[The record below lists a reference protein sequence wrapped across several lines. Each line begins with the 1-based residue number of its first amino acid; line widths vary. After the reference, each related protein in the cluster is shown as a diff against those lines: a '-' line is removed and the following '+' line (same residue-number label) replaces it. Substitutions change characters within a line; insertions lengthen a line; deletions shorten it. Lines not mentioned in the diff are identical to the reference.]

1 MQKRLVKIE
10 CLVLAQN
17 FQILWAYY
25 VQSSA
30 KLFEK
35 ECREAAVAFL
45 ASYDE
50 LTKINPKINYQI
62 ISKFGFKTGPND
74 LFRQHSGDTILVI
87 SWQGLCGVKSLLGSL
102 AMSDTTIQMEILNL
116 FFK

>member
-74 LFRQHSGDTILVI
+74 LFRQHSSIPGTPYWLFLGKACVE
-87 SWQGLCGVKSLLGSL
+87 SNLCL
-102 AMSDTTIQMEILNL
+102 AH
-116 FFK
+116 